1 MTEKFGLIGYPL
13 GHSMSAYIH
22 NAGFKSLGRDARYE
36 ILETSPENLVDRIKT
51 LRRENYLGFNVTIPH
66 KVPMALFVD
75 EFDNYAD
82 ITGAINTVKINSDG
96 TLSGYNTDVVGFRT
110 AIPEDIILSEK
121 KVAVLGTG
129 GASRA
134 VVMGLSE
141 CGVAEIGVYTR
152 NIPNALGYMKFLRA
166 KFPNI
171 TFTAY
176 QIDRFKDLS
185 DYDAVVNTTPIG
197 MQGYSADMTPIER
210 AELETL
216 PKTALIYD
224 IIYNPKKTVLL
235 KTAEVLGLRTV
246 NGADMLVRQA
256 IAAQKIWLGQT
267 PDFAEM
273 KIAFWENCD

>member
-13 GHSMSAYIH
+13 RHSMSAYIH
-22 NAGFKSLGRDARYE
+22 NAGFKSIGIDAHYE
-36 ILETSPENLVDRIKT
+36 ILETSPENLVDTIKSM
-51 LRRENYLGFNVTIPH
+51 RRGNYLGFNVTIPH

-82 ITGAINTVKINSDG
+82 ITGAINTVKINPDG

-110 AIPEDIILSEK
+110 AIPEDVILSGK

-134 VVMGLSE
+134 VIMGLNK
-141 CGVAEIGVYTR
+141 CGVSEIGVYTR

-185 DYDAVVNTTPIG
+185 GYDALVNTTPIG
-197 MQGYSADMTPIER
+197 MQGHSADMSPIER
-210 AELETL
+210 AELATL
-216 PKTALIYD
+216 PKTALVYD
-224 IIYNPKKTVLL
+224 IIYNPKKTLLL
-235 KTAEVLGLRTV
+235 KLAEENGLRTV
-246 NGADMLVRQA
+246 NGSDMLIRQA
-256 IAAQKIWLGQT
+256 IAAQQIWLGQT
-267 PDFAEM
+267 PDFSAM
-273 KIAFWENCD
+273 KIAFLENI